1 MLINVSAKNFKSFD
15 NTERL
20 SMISSSK
27 IQTHGSHIREIKGT
41 KILKMQLFTALMLPG
56 NRI

>member
-1 MLINVSAKNFKSFD
+1 MLINVSAKNFKSFN

-41 KILKMQLFTALMLPG
+41 NI
-56 NRI
+56 I